1 MARTVRRDELVAHLD
16 RYLRIAEISDSS
28 PNGLQVQGAER
39 VTRIAYAVDVSV
51 QTIRA
56 AKNSGADFLVVH
68 HGLWWGQ
75 HVQITG
81 TMHARISGLIRSNIS
96 LYAAHLPLDC
106 HPDVGNNVELARLL
120 GLRVKEP
127 FGEYKGIRLGVIA
140 TAPRPIPLKSFAAR
154 VAKALDASPP
164 EVLAHGPSA
173 VRRVAIVSGGGAML
187 TEDAAR
193 AGCDTFLTGETEHSA
208 VHPARES
215 GINLVF
221 GGHYATETVGLK
233 ALQRH
238 VAKQFRLPG
247 VFVSAPTGY

>member
-1 MARTVRRDELVAHLD
+1 MIRRDELVAYLD
-16 RYLRIAEISDSS
+16 RYLRVADVPDSS

-39 VTRIAYAVDVSV
+39 VARIAYAVDVSV

-56 AKNSGADFLVVH
+56 AARTRADFLVVH
-68 HGLWWGQ
+68 HGLWWGK

-81 TMHARISGLIRSNIS
+81 TMHARVAAMIGANLS

-106 HPDVGNNVELARLL
+106 HPAVGNNVQLARLL

-127 FGEYKGIRLGVIA
+127 FGEYKGTLIGVIA
-140 TAPRPIPLKSFAAR
+140 APSRPLSLKSFTALI
-154 VAKALDASPP
+154 AKKLEAPP
-164 EVLAHGPSA
+164 EALAHGPSA

-187 TEDAAR
+187 VEEAAR
-193 AGCDTFLTGETEHSA
+193 AGCDTLFTGETSHAA
-208 VHPARES
+208 VHPAREA

-238 VAKQFRLPG
+238 IAKRFGLPG
-247 VFVSAPTGY
+247 EFLPAPTGY

>member
-1 MARTVRRDELVAHLD
+1 MPRTIRRDELVAYLD
-16 RYLRIAEISDSS
+16 RFLRIAEIPDSS

-39 VTRIAYAVDVSV
+39 VTRVAYAVDVSV

-56 AKNSGADFLVVH
+56 AEKARAEFLIVH
-68 HGLWWGQ
+68 HGLWWGK

-81 TMHARISGLIRSNIS
+81 TMHARVAGLIRAGMS

-106 HPDVGNNVELARLL
+106 HPRVGNNVELARLL

-127 FGEYKGIRLGVIA
+127 FGEYKGTMIGVSA
-140 TAPRPIPLKSFAAR
+140 TAARPLARKAFTAR
-154 VAKALDASPP
+154 VAKALDTSP
-164 EVLAHGPSA
+164 ELLAFGPSSI
-173 VRRVAIVSGGGAML
+173 RRVAIVSGGGAML
-187 TEDAAR
+187 AEEAAR
-193 AGCDTFLTGETEHSA
+193 AGCDTLFTGESSHAA
-208 VHPARES
+208 VHPAREA

-238 VAKQFRLPG
+238 LAKQFSLSG
-247 VFVSAPTGY
+247 EFISAPTGY

>member
-1 MARTVRRDELVAHLD
+1 MTRMVRRDELVAYLD
-16 RYLRIAEISDSS
+16 RYLRVAEIPDSS
-28 PNGLQVQGAER
+28 PNGLQVEGAAR
-39 VTRIAYAVDVSV
+39 VARVGYAVDVSV

-56 AKNSGADFLVVH
+56 AQRAGADFLIVH
-68 HGLWWGQ
+68 HGLWWGR

-81 TMHARISGLIRSNIS
+81 PMHARVSGLIHADLS

-106 HPDVGNNVELARLL
+106 HPKVGNNVELARLL

-127 FGEYKGIRLGVIA
+127 FGEYKGIKLGVIA
-140 TAPRPIPLKSFAAR
+140 TAARPHSRSAFAAR
-154 VAKALDASPP
+154 VAKVLGERPQ
-164 EVLAHGPSA
+164 VLAHGPAS

-193 AGCDTFLTGETEHSA
+193 AGCDTFLTGESEHSA
-208 VHPARES
+208 VHPARET

-221 GGHYATETVGLK
+221 GGHYATETVGLR

-238 VAKQFRLPG
+238 VAARFGLAG
-247 VFVSAPTGY
+247 VFLAVPTGY